1 MVEYFRLMLTIER
14 ELEIFTTDILTLLL
28 LFPLIF
34 FLHSFVPLRLLI
46 PETCFK
52 DKHCGQA

>member
-1 MVEYFRLMLTIER
+1 MIVR
-14 ELEIFTTDILTLLL
+14 ELGVFTTDILILLV

-52 DKHCGQA
+52 DKHYGQA